1 MGDNDAPVGCFT
13 VSWWTGGAVVTTGY
27 CSLVSRV
34 VWVIPMLRHL
44 LNLQAWHFFLLVGVI
59 WHVRASPRDLQ
70 LNVSNLFPTWDKSLE
85 MCSLISTK
93 ISPKICGRKLCK
105 RSMKWWST
113 NCSGTVKNIS
123 VNIRRN
129 IFSVVVGHLGGSVS
143 THRALSSHATSAWSS
158 PSMLVNT
165 DQLVTNLNIINPW
178 STVKYFSTTWISNIF
193 WAMRLSWTFADR
205 CPS

>member
-1 MGDNDAPVGCFT
+1 MGDKDAPVGCFT

-27 CSLVSRV
+27 CILVSRV

-85 MCSLISTK
+85 KCSLISTK

-113 NCSGTVKNIS
+113 NCSGTVKYIS
-123 VNIRRN
+123 VIIRRN
-129 IFSVVVGHLGGSVS
+129 ILLLVTLV
-143 THRALSSHATSAWSS
+143 ALSPHTEHFPPMLPVPGPARACLSTLTS
-158 PSMLVNT
+158 
-165 DQLVTNLNIINPW
+165 
-178 STVKYFSTTWISNIF
+178 
-193 WAMRLSWTFADR
+193 LSRT
-205 CPS
+205 